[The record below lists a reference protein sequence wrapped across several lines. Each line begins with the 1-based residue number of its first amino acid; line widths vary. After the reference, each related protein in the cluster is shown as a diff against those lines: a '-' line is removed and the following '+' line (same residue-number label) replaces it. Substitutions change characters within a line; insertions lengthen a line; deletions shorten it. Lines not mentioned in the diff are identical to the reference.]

1 MLNDYQKLMRGSMT
15 KQQRIEA
22 AEKRIEELKKLIA
35 EWTKKL

>member
-1 MLNDYQKLMRGSMT
+1 MT
-15 KQQRIEA
+15 REQRIEA

>member
-1 MLNDYQKLMRGSMT
+1 MTREQK
-15 KQQRIEA
+15 IEA